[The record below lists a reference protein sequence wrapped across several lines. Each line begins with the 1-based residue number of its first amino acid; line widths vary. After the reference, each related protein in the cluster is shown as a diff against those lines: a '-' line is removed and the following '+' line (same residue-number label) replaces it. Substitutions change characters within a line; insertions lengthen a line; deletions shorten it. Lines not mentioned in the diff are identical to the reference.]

1 MAKGGV
7 SGSAQQLDILIRRRA
22 CTGRGDGYGCAVSD
36 TTPQPTSRPEGHPD
50 RAGQRPL
57 PGTVKPKRFR
67 PKLHYELLV
76 CGVSGHE
83 LVGTDAAELR
93 PQDHVLAV
101 DADGV
106 RWHRCLRCDSWL
118 PLPRPESPTSA
129 VLPGRDELEL
139 PLRGRPL
146 RDKIVLRAIAIDR
159 GLHFVVLALLG
170 LAILLFASKQT
181 QLRDTF
187 YRVAAD
193 LSGGPIQ
200 KDKVGVL
207 GELNKLFSLKS
218 STLNLVG
225 FGVIGYAVL
234 EGVEAVGLWW
244 QKRWAEYL
252 TLIATA
258 LFIPLE
264 VYEIVHKGSPLKILA
279 LIVNVAVVLYLLF
292 AKRLFGIRGGA
303 AAEHAQRER
312 DSGWEALERA
322 TPWLAHPEP
331 AALPSAR
338 GG

>member
-1 MAKGGV
+1 V
-7 SGSAQQLDILIRRRA
+7 SPESSRHEQQ
-22 CTGRGDGYGCAVSD
+22 S
-36 TTPQPTSRPEGHPD
+36 
-50 RAGQRPL
+50 PL

-93 PQDHVLAV
+93 PQDQVLAV
-101 DADGV
+101 EAEGV

-118 PLPRPESPTSA
+118 PLKPPASPVRET
-129 VLPGRDELEL
+129 LPGREELEL

-159 GLHFVVLALLG
+159 GLHFVVLGLLG
-170 LAILLFASKQT
+170 LAILLFAARRSE
-181 QLRDTF
+181 LRDTF
-187 YRVAAD
+187 YKVGAD
-193 LSGGPIQ
+193 LSGGPVQ
-200 KDKVGVL
+200 QDKVGLL
-207 GELNKLFSLKS
+207 GELNKLFSLNS

-225 FGVIGYAVL
+225 FGVLGYAVL

-264 VYEIVHKGSPLKILA
+264 VYEIVHKGSPLKVIA
-279 LIVNVAVVLYLLF
+279 LIVNVAIVVYLLY

-331 AALPSAR
+331 AALPSAE
-338 GG
+338 GGRASG

>member
-1 MAKGGV
+1 MA
-7 SGSAQQLDILIRRRA
+7 
-22 CTGRGDGYGCAVSD
+22 D
-36 TTPQPTSRPEGHPD
+36 T
-50 RAGQRPL
+50 PL

-101 DADGV
+101 DAEDV

-118 PLPRPESPTSA
+118 PLPEPQNPTRETI
-129 VLPGRDELEL
+129 PGRDELML

-159 GLHFVVLALLG
+159 GLHFVVLGLLG
-170 LAILLFASKQT
+170 LAILLFAANRTELKDS
-181 QLRDTF
+181 F

-200 KDKVGVL
+200 NEKVGVL

-218 STLNLVG
+218 STLHLVG
-225 FGVIGYAVL
+225 AGVIAYAVL
-234 EGVEAVGLWW
+234 EGVEAFGLWW

-258 LFIPLE
+258 LFLPLE
-264 VYEIVHKGSPLKILA
+264 VYEIVHKLSPTKIIA
-279 LIVNVAVVLYLLF
+279 LIVNIAVVLYLLF
-292 AKRLFGIRGGA
+292 AKRLFGIRGGV
-303 AAEHAQRER
+303 AAEHAQREY
-312 DSGWEALERA
+312 DSGWQALERA

-331 AALPSAR
+331 AALPSAAAR
-338 GG
+338 EVS

>member
-1 MAKGGV
+1 MH
-7 SGSAQQLDILIRRRA
+7 
-22 CTGRGDGYGCAVSD
+22 
-36 TTPQPTSRPEGHPD
+36 RPDHS
-50 RAGQRPL
+50 PL

-67 PKLHYELLV
+67 PKLHYELLA

-93 PQDHVLAV
+93 PQDRVLAV
-101 DADGV
+101 DAEGV

-118 PLPRPESPTSA
+118 PLPRPEAPTRET
-129 VLPGRDELEL
+129 LPPREELKL

-159 GLHFVVLALLG
+159 ALHFVVLGLLG
-170 LAILLFASKQT
+170 LGILLFVSHRAG
-181 QLRDTF
+181 LRDAF

-200 KDKVGVL
+200 KDKVGLL

-218 STLNLVG
+218 RTLHLVG
-225 FGVIGYAVL
+225 AGVLGYAAL
-234 EGVEAVGLWW
+234 EGVEAIGLWW

-258 LFIPLE
+258 LFLPLE
-264 VYEIVHKGSPLKILA
+264 VYEIVHKLSPLKIIA
-279 LIVNVAVVLYLLF
+279 LIVNIAVVLYLLF

-303 AAEHAQRER
+303 AAEHAQREQ
-312 DSGWEALERA
+312 DTGWQALERA

-331 AALPSAR
+331 EALPSAEAPA
-338 GG
+338 GGGSPPSPSAAEPPAGGS

>member
-1 MAKGGV
+1 
-7 SGSAQQLDILIRRRA
+7 
-22 CTGRGDGYGCAVSD
+22 VSD

-322 TPWLAHPEP
+322 TPWLTHPEP